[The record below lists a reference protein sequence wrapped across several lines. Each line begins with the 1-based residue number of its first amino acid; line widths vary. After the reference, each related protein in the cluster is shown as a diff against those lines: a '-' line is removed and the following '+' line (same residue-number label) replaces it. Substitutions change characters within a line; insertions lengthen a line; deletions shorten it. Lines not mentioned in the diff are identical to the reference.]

1 MVVAAAECGRSWEYR
16 IKTGKLLSS
25 LLTAHLER
33 ILDSLGWRACDIDL
47 FCCGRGPGSFTG
59 VRIGMATVKAL
70 AWACSKPVAGVSS
83 LEVISRNVRERPCL
97 VVPAVDAKRG
107 MIYCAVYRRE
117 AEAGANAGKHRQV
130 LSERLL
136 TANEFSST
144 IKKIARAY
152 QGPVY
157 LTGDALAGPAVG
169 ISAGLGR
176 NVSPLD
182 RDSWYPSAR
191 ALIEAAGEKAASKR
205 QSDALS
211 IQPLYLYP
219 QECQIRRSQKHVD
232 R

>member
-1 MVVAAAECGRSWEYR
+1 MVVAAAENGRSWEYR

-25 LLTAHLER
+25 LLTAHLES
-33 ILDSLGWRACDIDL
+33 ILDALGWSACDIDL

-97 VVPAVDAKRG
+97 VVPAVDARRG
-107 MIYCAVYRRE
+107 MVYCAVYRRE
-117 AEAGANAGKHRQV
+117 AGPVPGYGKHRPV
-130 LSERLL
+130 LAERLL
-136 TANEFSST
+136 TASEFSST

-152 QGPVY
+152 RGPVY
-157 LTGDALAGPAVG
+157 LTGDALAGPVAG
-169 ISAGLGR
+169 IAAGLGR
-176 NVSPLD
+176 NISLLD
-182 RDSWYPSAR
+182 KDSWYPAPR

-205 QSDALS
+205 SSDALS